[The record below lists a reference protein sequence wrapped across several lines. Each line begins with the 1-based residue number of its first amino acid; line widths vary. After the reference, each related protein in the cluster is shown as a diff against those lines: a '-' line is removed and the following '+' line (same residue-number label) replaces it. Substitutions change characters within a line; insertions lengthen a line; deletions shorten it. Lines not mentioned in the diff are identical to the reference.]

1 MTNTDV
7 THVTDVTTSLQ
18 ERFDHFP
25 GLTPKQAKFAQLI
38 VLYEGRKTATNIAI
52 ECGFS
57 AKTARQQASNMQN
70 PKMFPNVVEAINH
83 YRVQFY
89 RKYETSYDK
98 HLKRM
103 FELSQ
108 KAEEAGNWNAAVAA
122 EKNRGQVA
130 GLYIDKKEIKY
141 GTIDSMSMEEVDAK
155 IKELENRLSGD
166 SAKKVIDVSNERE
179 APQG

>member
-1 MTNTDV
+1 MTKTD
-7 THVTDVTTSLQ
+7 VTDVTTKLQ

-38 VLYEGRKTATNIAI
+38 VLYEGRKTATQLAI
-52 ECGFS
+52 ESGFS
-57 AKTARQQASNMQN
+57 EKTARQQASNMQN
-70 PKMFPNVVEAINH
+70 PKMFPKVVDAIQH

-103 FELSQ
+103 YELSSR
-108 KAEEAGNWNAAVAA
+108 AEEAGNWNAAVAA

-130 GLYIDKKEIKY
+130 GLYIDKKEIKV
-141 GTIDSMSMEEVDAK
+141 TQPELLFWTATHPDPVNIDEPKLTK
-155 IKELENRLSGD
+155 IKPPAMMRNKGIL
-166 SAKKVIDVSNERE
+166 AKNKE
-179 APQG
+179 G

>member
-1 MTNTDV
+1 
-7 THVTDVTTSLQ
+7 
-18 ERFDHFP
+18 
-25 GLTPKQAKFAQLI
+25 
-38 VLYEGRKTATNIAI
+38 
-52 ECGFS
+52 
-57 AKTARQQASNMQN
+57 
-70 PKMFPNVVEAINH
+70 MFPKVVDAIQH

-103 FELSQ
+103 YELSSR
-108 KAEEAGNWNAAVAA
+108 AEEAGNWNAAVAA

-155 IKELENRLSGD
+155 IVELEKRLSGE
-166 SAKKVIDVSNERE
+166 SAKVINASDEQETAQR
-179 APQG
+179 

>member
-1 MTNTDV
+1 MTKTD
-7 THVTDVTTSLQ
+7 VTDVTTKLQ

-38 VLYEGRKTATNIAI
+38 VLYEGRKTATQIAI
-52 ECGFS
+52 ESGFS
-57 AKTARQQASNMQN
+57 EKTARQQASNMQN
-70 PKMFPNVVEAINH
+70 PKMFPKVVDAIQH

-103 FELSQ
+103 YELSSR
-108 KAEEAGNWNAAVAA
+108 AEEADNRIPAVAA

-155 IKELENRLSGD
+155 IVELEKRLSGE
-166 SAKKVIDVSNERE
+166 SAKVINASDEQETAQR
-179 APQG
+179 

>member
-1 MTNTDV
+1 MTRTD
-7 THVTDVTTSLQ
+7 VTDVTTTLQ

-25 GLTPKQAKFAQLI
+25 GLSPKQAKFAQLI
-38 VLYEGRKTATNIAI
+38 VLYEGRKTATQIAI

-57 AKTARQQASNMQN
+57 EKTARQQASNMQN
-70 PKMFPNVVEAINH
+70 PKMFPKVVDAINH

-89 RKYETSYDK
+89 RKYEVSYDK

-103 FELSQ
+103 YELSA
-108 KAEEAGNWNAAVAA
+108 KAEEAGNWNAAVVA

-155 IKELENRLSGD
+155 IVELEKRLSGET
-166 SAKKVIDVSNERE
+166 AKPVVIDGNERQTS
-179 APQG
+179 QG

>member
-1 MTNTDV
+1 MTES
-7 THVTDVTTSLQ
+7 HVTDVTTTLQ
-18 ERFDHFP
+18 ERFEHFP

-38 VLYEGRKTATNIAI
+38 VLYEGRKTATKIAE

-57 AKTARQQASNMQN
+57 PKTARQQASNMQN
-70 PKMFPNVVEAINH
+70 PKMFPKVVDAINH

-103 FELSQ
+103 YELSAR
-108 KAEEAGNWNAAVAA
+108 AEEAGNWNAAVAA

-155 IKELENRLSGD
+155 IKELEGRLSGD
-166 SAKKVIDVSNERE
+166 SAKRVIDADHERQSSE
-179 APQG
+179 G